1 MAREYFVE
9 MVDVSN
15 ANGDLV
21 VQVPEISVCYNAPGL
36 SWRDAKKQLRAWY
49 LAEAHK
55 VRALREK
62 DVHVSN

>member
-1 MAREYFVE
+1 MSREYFVE

-36 SWRDAKKQLRAWY
+36 SWRDAKKKLRQWY
-49 LAEAHK
+49 LDQARL
-55 VRALREK
+55 VRAMRETDIK
-62 DVHVSN
+62 VS